1 MNRMSVYGKGQGL
14 HGDKTTTGAMCITS
28 LPNASENNRGV
39 LRIDDVTTACPKCG
53 KVGRIISGDARA
65 TYNGR
70 ATAVDGA
77 LVLCGCPNGSN
88 RLIAPLG
95 RLASERSS
103 SIEQPPT
110 SMAQQSAQVAKK
122 PEVETMT
129 AEQDKG
135 STPVF
140 AKSRER
146 GDGNTEAGTEPETHE
161 NFALMG
167 YFRAVPEPEQHAQS
181 AKRPASPP
189 PEPEKP
195 WYKKLFG
202 GASSAAPAVAVPVA
216 ASTVF
221 PSGSA
226 ALEWVGGRF
235 ITAGSWAVRAV
246 VPFGEIAAAGAGAPI
261 AVALIGMMPRTLNS
275 GEQDFINQMRLA
287 QLAESGGKAPT
298 RVRFRWEDDGHGR
311 LSPKGYH
318 TPTESGLSEVPVR
331 EMKLNTKTGLYEFTT
346 EGVKPVTI
354 YWNPDKLELDIPSNT
369 GHQDSPSLPSSI
381 TVLPIPEKVGSDI
394 ESYPAPTEG
403 DFEDYIL
410 IFLGTDMPPI
420 YVYLSKPP
428 VEFLE
433 VELYSDFKRRS
444 RQGKYEADHMPSAA
458 AVRAYLRKKYPKL
471 DAKQLDRM
479 AKDVASIVI
488 PKEVHHQVSETF
500 GKRNNPEQIESDA
513 RDLRAAADHNLDA
526 IKPALKEHG
535 ATNEQIE
542 VVRQKMHKLND
553 SMGLYK

>member
-1 MNRMSVYGKGQGL
+1 MNRMSVHGKGQGL
-14 HGDKTTTGAMCITS
+14 HGDRTTTGAMCITS

-53 KVGRIISGDARA
+53 KVGRIISGDARV

-77 LVLCGCPNGSN
+77 LVLCGCPSGSN

-103 SIEQPPT
+103 SVQQST
-110 SMAQQSAQVAKK
+110 SMPQQSAQAAKE
-122 PEVETMT
+122 PEAETMT
-129 AEQDKG
+129 AEQEKG

-167 YFRAVPEPEQHAQS
+167 YFRAVPLSEPEQHGQS
-181 AKRPASPP
+181 AKRPEPPP

-202 GASSAAPAVAVPVA
+202 GVSAPAVAAPVA

-331 EMKLNTKTGLYEFTT
+331 EMKLNTQTGLYEFTT

-369 GHQDSPSLPSSI
+369 GHQESPSLPSSI

-410 IFLGTDMPPI
+410 IFPVPDMPPI
-420 YVYLSKPP
+420 YIYLSKPP
-428 VEFLE
+428 VEFLD

-444 RQGKYEADHMPSAA
+444 RQGTYEADHMPSAA
-458 AVRAYLRKKYPKL
+458 AVRAHFKRLYPDADSEDL
-471 DAKQLDRM
+471 DAYAQ
-479 AKDVASIVI
+479 DVASIVV
-488 PKEVHHQVSETF
+488 PKEVHRKLSETY
-500 GKRNNPEQIESDA
+500 GGRNTDAQIEVDS
-513 RDLRAAADHNLDA
+513 RDLRAAVDRNLEA
-526 IKPALKEHG
+526 IRSALKEHG
-535 ATNEQIE
+535 ATDAKIE
-542 VVRQKMHKLND
+542 AARTKMHKLND
-553 SMGLYK
+553 RMGLYK

>member
-1 MNRMSVYGKGQGL
+1 MNRMSVNGKGQGL
-14 HGDKTTTGAMCITS
+14 HGDKTTTGAICLTS
-28 LPNASENNRGV
+28 LPNASQNNRGI

-53 KVGRIISGDARA
+53 KVGRIISGDSRS
-65 TYNGR
+65 TYNGQ
-70 ATAVDGA
+70 ATAVDGS
-77 LVLCGCPNGSN
+77 LVLCGCPSGSN

-95 RLASERSS
+95 WLESEIGASA
-103 SIEQPPT
+103 EQPSISTPQQF
-110 SMAQQSAQVAKK
+110 AQAAKK
-122 PEVETMT
+122 PEVEPVAT
-129 AEQDKG
+129 EQENV
-135 STPVF
+135 SMPVF

-167 YFRAVPEPEQHAQS
+167 YFRAVPLPEPEQHAQS
-181 AKRPASPP
+181 AKRPEPP

-202 GASSAAPAVAVPVA
+202 GESAAAPAMVAPAA

-235 ITAGSWAVRAV
+235 ITSGTWAVRAAV
-246 VPFGEIAAAGAGAPI
+246 SFGEVAAAGMGAPI
-261 AVALIGMMPRTLNS
+261 AVALVGMMPRTLNS

-331 EMKLNTKTGLYEFTT
+331 EMKLNTQTGLYEFTT

-420 YVYLSKPP
+420 YIYLSKPP

-444 RQGKYEADHMPSAA
+444 RQGKYEADHMPSRA
-458 AVRAYLRKKYPKL
+458 AVEAHLTELYPDFSPKDISKL
-471 DAKQLDRM
+471 SD
-479 AKDVASIVI
+479 DVAAIVI
-488 PKEVHHQVSETF
+488 PKEVHQKISETY
-500 GKRNNPEQIESDA
+500 GGRNTPAQIELDS
-513 RDLRAAADHNLDA
+513 RDLRAALDRNLDA

-535 ATNEQIE
+535 ATESQIE
-542 VVRQKMHKLND
+542 TIRAKMHSLNGR
-553 SMGLYK
+553 MGLY